1 MAAKVEY
8 CSGLRQVF
16 DWFHLYS
23 TSELFLLCCEVGRYT
38 LGVLWIWN
46 YQSFKVVRS
55 VLMWGLAFWNCTKVR
70 NLFQNDSWIGIGAL
84 KIKDCKHL
92 KLKQFGGWERMCS
105 LQQSWEI
112 VAQCWR
118 QSRSR
123 RCCWSRCWRLLSL
136 RRLLST
142 KCRSPLWSLWW
153 LHKPSGLGLARK
165 LNSPVALWSTL
176 LLVLQCFKQAAP
188 V

>member
-46 YQSFKVVRS
+46 YQSFKVLRS

-118 QSRSR
+118 HSRSR
-123 RCCWSRCWRLLSL
+123 RCCWSADVDDCCHSDDC
-136 RRLLST
+136 SA
-142 KCRSPLWSLWW
+142 
-153 LHKPSGLGLARK
+153 PSADPHSDHFGDYT
-165 LNSPVALWSTL
+165 NPPVSVW
-176 LLVLQCFKQAAP
+176 P
-188 V
+188 EN